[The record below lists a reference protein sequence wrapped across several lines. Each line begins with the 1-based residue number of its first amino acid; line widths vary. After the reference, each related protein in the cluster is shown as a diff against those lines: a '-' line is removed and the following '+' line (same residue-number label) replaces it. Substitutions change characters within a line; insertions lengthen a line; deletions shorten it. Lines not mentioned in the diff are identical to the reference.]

1 MRYLL
6 ELLGVAVFAV
16 SGVLA
21 AGRKGLDV
29 LGITIIAVVTAV
41 GGGTLRDL
49 LLDRHPIFWIANTT
63 TLWVILGAT
72 AVTLAYVRFWIATRR
87 ALLVAD
93 ALGLAFFT
101 IAGVQITE
109 QAGYSDLIAVLMGT
123 ITGVAGGVFRD
134 VLTAEIPL
142 VMRPGRLY
150 ATAAIVG
157 AASYLLLEGL
167 HVSPDAAAL
176 AGMAVIAGLRL
187 AAIMWRLELPVVH
200 LPHDLDA
207 LPSGSYIRSSP
218 AQFPS
223 HPEEASMAKQLRCRD
238 VGLNCDFEARGT
250 TEEEVLQKAVLHART
265 AHHITDVPPELASK
279 VRAAIRNV

>member
-21 AGRKGLDV
+21 DGRKGLDV
-29 LGITIIAVVTAV
+29 LGVAVIAMVTAI

-63 TLWVILGAT
+63 HLWVILGAT
-72 AVTLAYVRFWIATRR
+72 AVTLAYVRLWIATRR

-101 IAGVQITE
+101 IAGVQITQ
-109 QAGYSDLIAVLMGT
+109 QAGHSDLIALLMGT
-123 ITGVAGGVFRD
+123 ITGVAGGMLRD

-150 ATAAIVG
+150 ATAALVG
-157 AASYLLLEGL
+157 AVSYLVLEGL
-167 HVSPDAAAL
+167 HVPPAVAAL
-176 AGMAVIAGLRL
+176 LRMGVIAGLRL
-187 AAIMWRLELPVVH
+187 AAILWRLELPAVR
-200 LPHDLDA
+200 LPEDT
-207 LPSGSYIRSSP
+207 G
-218 AQFPS
+218 
-223 HPEEASMAKQLRCRD
+223 
-238 VGLNCDFEARGT
+238 
-250 TEEEVLQKAVLHART
+250 
-265 AHHITDVPPELASK
+265 
-279 VRAAIRNV
+279 

>member
-1 MRYLL
+1 MRHAL

-29 LGITIIAVVTAV
+29 VGVAVIAIVTAV

-49 LLDRHPIFWIANTT
+49 LLDRHPTFWIADTT
-63 TLWVILGAT
+63 YLWVTLGAT
-72 AVTLAYVRFWIATRR
+72 AVTLGYVRFWIATRR

-101 IAGVQITE
+101 IAGVQIAQ
-109 QAGYSDLIAVLMGT
+109 QAGVSDLIALLMGT
-123 ITGVAGGVFRD
+123 ITGVAGGVLRD

-157 AASYLLLEGL
+157 AASYVLLVRWGIP
-167 HVSPDAAAL
+167 PDAAAL
-176 AGMAVIAGLRL
+176 VGMAAIAGLRL
-187 AAIMWRLELPVVH
+187 AAILWRLELPVIR
-200 LPHDLDA
+200 LPED
-207 LPSGSYIRSSP
+207 G
-218 AQFPS
+218 
-223 HPEEASMAKQLRCRD
+223 
-238 VGLNCDFEARGT
+238 
-250 TEEEVLQKAVLHART
+250 
-265 AHHITDVPPELASK
+265 
-279 VRAAIRNV
+279 

>member
-1 MRYLL
+1 MRYIL

-29 LGITIIAVVTAV
+29 LGVAVIAVVTAV

-63 TLWVILGAT
+63 HLWVILGAT
-72 AVTLAYVRFWIATRR
+72 AVTLAYVRFWIATQR

-109 QAGYSDLIAVLMGT
+109 QAGYSDLIALLMGT

-134 VLTAEIPL
+134 VLTTEIPL

-150 ATAAIVG
+150 ATAAIIG
-157 AASYLLLEGL
+157 AVSYLLLEGL
-167 HVSPDAAAL
+167 GVPPGMAAL
-176 AGMAVIAGLRL
+176 AGMGIIAGLRL
-187 AAIMWRLELPVVH
+187 AAILWRLELPAVR
-200 LPHDLDA
+200 LPEDDA
-207 LPSGSYIRSSP
+207 G
-218 AQFPS
+218 
-223 HPEEASMAKQLRCRD
+223 
-238 VGLNCDFEARGT
+238 
-250 TEEEVLQKAVLHART
+250 
-265 AHHITDVPPELASK
+265 
-279 VRAAIRNV
+279 